1 MIVLENL
8 TELIISVDLLE
19 KIAIYLTDK
28 DIELILGDD
37 DFIQEMNHKFRRK
50 NDPTDVLSFPIRG
63 NRENEPIGSIIISMN
78 QVIEKA
84 EVYGHLPQDELA
96 LLFIHGLLHLL
107 GYDHEKDH
115 GEMREKEEK
124 LIWHFD
130 LPPSLIIRTEE
141 A

>member
-1 MIVLENL
+1 MILLENL
-8 TELIISVDLLE
+8 TDLLISVDLLE

-37 DFIQEMNHKFRRK
+37 DFIQAMNHKFRRK

-63 NRENEPIGSIIISMN
+63 DRENEPIGSIIISMD

-84 EVYGHLPQDELA
+84 EAYGHLPQDELA
-96 LLFIHGLLHLL
+96 LLFIHGLLHLM
-107 GYDHEKDH
+107 GFDHERDN

-124 LIWHFD
+124 LIWRFG
-130 LPPSLIIRTEE
+130 LPTSLIIRAEE